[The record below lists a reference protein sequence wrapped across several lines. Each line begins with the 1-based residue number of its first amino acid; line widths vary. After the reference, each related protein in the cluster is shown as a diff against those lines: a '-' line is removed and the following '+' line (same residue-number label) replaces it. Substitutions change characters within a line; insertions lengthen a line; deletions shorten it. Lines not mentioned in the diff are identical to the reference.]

1 MKPPIRK
8 YSDGDDDEQSR
19 FVFTVDP
26 QSIITFPIDH
36 CLYVC
41 DICSSVLKT
50 QDTFKKHYIKL
61 HINHAHAALSDLKF
75 CEAFPINLSKFKE
88 DEGWFRCHFC
98 IGLFFN
104 TKSELKSHLNQHD
117 PLQEIP
123 EEQSAVN
130 PDKLNMKEKH
140 NADNNDLTV
149 LEALTDEMTICEYS
163 EDLEVSVPI
172 IPMAQS
178 VEPGVMMNMNEL
190 LPLPSPNLPIPSG
203 FTCSLPETLAT
214 VPAKCNEEEAEFEP
228 LSGLLGS
235 SLLTLFN
242 SSPNVL
248 SDHRNDSTHLP
259 SSLITSQTERSSSPI
274 FAQDCPTS
282 QRLAMALPIPSK
294 SIKSTSILQ
303 HALEDVSVVPS
314 YHTLTCLPD
323 SGVSSSLTSLT
334 SPRGSSNSSPSSS
347 SGFSSASTDELMQ
360 IEDDDDDAFES
371 SVVRSEES
379 FSSLTSSKSNSDEEI
394 PSDSKSLSDINIDNI
409 VLSCL
414 FCDKIFASIKSTRAH
429 MLKTHPSKRRH
440 WECVFCKTNFK
451 NCDLL
456 LNHLC
461 SNHSD
466 IYFACISCKVR
477 FDTKAF
483 MDTHFQN
490 KHNSENATNL
500 SKVSESKSKDDIMHQ
515 LKCIPYYTN
524 QNVICNSLSRKIKL
538 IVYDKLNFSNKKYNE
553 KQVTNKS
560 VQVSEDDISQE
571 CHPDSLALNCTGSIL
586 KRKLTEDHPEL
597 SDGNINHKKLK
608 KDSKEFHKIVNEE
621 NNFQSKL
628 PVSSPYTSCVD
639 PMKEVVVEKSFG
651 EVEEFLSDL
660 SDADKYLMKTEAKL
674 EFQANNHAKMLC
686 LFCNYVSY
694 TLKASKAHIGR
705 IHKVKRGGKYC
716 CYCNTKFRT
725 LDLLFN
731 HLCSE
736 HVDMY
741 FACALCK
748 ERFDSKASLLIH
760 FQNKHDSVDINTE
773 TVNKDLN
780 RNLNDFDK
788 ELFMFELKC
797 LPNYPYKAICLPD
810 CTICQHERGGKQNE
824 HTAIPLG
831 TSSKLPEKSSSS
843 EVEKYSTNGDM
854 QVSNTTAG
862 NPLCGEE
869 SQSSLKSHHEI
880 ESTFNEPKQDET
892 TGTSLNELDL
902 SSMSELSNPADQ
914 MDSSSN
920 QCESTES
927 KISGLNLNGSVI
939 SFNSEISHLA
949 CEEVIGFVPPSKL
962 DAFYKERICLYC
974 ERTFHNPK
982 AYRVHLYRSHKA
994 KKSNRCIF
1002 CETDFK
1008 FHEDL
1013 FAHMFSSHCNVYFA
1027 CNICKIRFDTKGQ
1040 LDEHAN
1046 NMHTQ
1051 VQTKTSGD
1059 DLLQVHSVPGLGV
1072 KESDK
1077 LLQDNAIS
1085 AAIESGKVPV
1095 QDSSVPTAK
1104 DLDNSLED
1112 HSAKE
1117 SDDSL
1122 YAHMKPT
1129 TKESVDLLEVH
1140 TASTVLEADLPIVHA
1155 PISNCS
1161 LEFSNP
1167 ELSSQPTNSNLALD
1181 DTSTLAALN
1190 LKPREPLPS
1199 NSVSETSNSEL
1210 SSQPTSKHILD
1221 DTNPLAA
1228 LNLKP
1233 RETSLP
1239 CGSTTSNPGLSNE
1252 PTCSKLALED
1262 TNTPAPNLES
1272 AEKTDET
1279 SLEIYKHKQLIQ
1291 YKHPE
1296 YENIAM
1302 RNYSSLDITVQLQ
1315 ILNRV
1320 KEFCRTN
1327 GKQHSTNL
1335 MKRPQRQQKYTGFGG
1350 KREFSG
1356 EWARAKNYFCANCG
1370 SHFVNF
1376 WDFDV
1381 HRWNAHPNV
1390 ACSVYD
1396 FYVEDT
1402 PPCYFEETSWPYNR
1416 VPKSTFELPTKAV
1429 LELKACT
1436 KCGKTFM
1443 NVISFHKH
1451 LITCAQHN
1459 KVQNKAKRISW
1470 KEQDKPNKRKRRS
1483 CRGLKSILDTPP
1495 KLPPNHVFTTN
1506 SRKTSNGV
1514 QKRLLADKTNRRL
1527 SFYSKNVNKA
1537 ELQDSKGD
1545 FMLTRSQSAISN
1557 IDEKT
1562 KELIEKFERGKY
1574 NHNNAESFSRR
1585 LTKPKPKDCS

>member
-1 MKPPIRK
+1 
-8 YSDGDDDEQSR
+8 
-19 FVFTVDP
+19 
-26 QSIITFPIDH
+26 
-36 CLYVC
+36 
-41 DICSSVLKT
+41 
-50 QDTFKKHYIKL
+50 
-61 HINHAHAALSDLKF
+61 
-75 CEAFPINLSKFKE
+75 
-88 DEGWFRCHFC
+88 
-98 IGLFFN
+98 
-104 TKSELKSHLNQHD
+104 
-117 PLQEIP
+117 
-123 EEQSAVN
+123 
-130 PDKLNMKEKH
+130 
-140 NADNNDLTV
+140 
-149 LEALTDEMTICEYS
+149 
-163 EDLEVSVPI
+163 
-172 IPMAQS
+172 
-178 VEPGVMMNMNEL
+178 
-190 LPLPSPNLPIPSG
+190 
-203 FTCSLPETLAT
+203 
-214 VPAKCNEEEAEFEP
+214 
-228 LSGLLGS
+228 
-235 SLLTLFN
+235 
-242 SSPNVL
+242 
-248 SDHRNDSTHLP
+248 
-259 SSLITSQTERSSSPI
+259 
-274 FAQDCPTS
+274 
-282 QRLAMALPIPSK
+282 
-294 SIKSTSILQ
+294 
-303 HALEDVSVVPS
+303 
-314 YHTLTCLPD
+314 
-323 SGVSSSLTSLT
+323 
-334 SPRGSSNSSPSSS
+334 
-347 SGFSSASTDELMQ
+347 
-360 IEDDDDDAFES
+360 
-371 SVVRSEES
+371 
-379 FSSLTSSKSNSDEEI
+379 
-394 PSDSKSLSDINIDNI
+394 
-409 VLSCL
+409 
-414 FCDKIFASIKSTRAH
+414 
-429 MLKTHPSKRRH
+429 
-440 WECVFCKTNFK
+440 
-451 NCDLL
+451 
-456 LNHLC
+456 
-461 SNHSD
+461 
-466 IYFACISCKVR
+466 
-477 FDTKAF
+477 
-483 MDTHFQN
+483 
-490 KHNSENATNL
+490 
-500 SKVSESKSKDDIMHQ
+500 
-515 LKCIPYYTN
+515 
-524 QNVICNSLSRKIKL
+524 
-538 IVYDKLNFSNKKYNE
+538 
-553 KQVTNKS
+553 
-560 VQVSEDDISQE
+560 
-571 CHPDSLALNCTGSIL
+571 
-586 KRKLTEDHPEL
+586 
-597 SDGNINHKKLK
+597 
-608 KDSKEFHKIVNEE
+608 
-621 NNFQSKL
+621 
-628 PVSSPYTSCVD
+628 
-639 PMKEVVVEKSFG
+639 
-651 EVEEFLSDL
+651 
-660 SDADKYLMKTEAKL
+660 
-674 EFQANNHAKMLC
+674 
-686 LFCNYVSY
+686 
-694 TLKASKAHIGR
+694 
-705 IHKVKRGGKYC
+705 
-716 CYCNTKFRT
+716 
-725 LDLLFN
+725 
-731 HLCSE
+731 
-736 HVDMY
+736 
-741 FACALCK
+741 
-748 ERFDSKASLLIH
+748 
-760 FQNKHDSVDINTE
+760 
-773 TVNKDLN
+773 
-780 RNLNDFDK
+780 
-788 ELFMFELKC
+788 
-797 LPNYPYKAICLPD
+797 
-810 CTICQHERGGKQNE
+810 
-824 HTAIPLG
+824 
-831 TSSKLPEKSSSS
+831 
-843 EVEKYSTNGDM
+843 
-854 QVSNTTAG
+854 
-862 NPLCGEE
+862 
-869 SQSSLKSHHEI
+869 
-880 ESTFNEPKQDET
+880 
-892 TGTSLNELDL
+892 
-902 SSMSELSNPADQ
+902 
-914 MDSSSN
+914 
-920 QCESTES
+920 
-927 KISGLNLNGSVI
+927 
-939 SFNSEISHLA
+939 
-949 CEEVIGFVPPSKL
+949 
-962 DAFYKERICLYC
+962 
-974 ERTFHNPK
+974 
-982 AYRVHLYRSHKA
+982 
-994 KKSNRCIF
+994 
-1002 CETDFK
+1002 
-1008 FHEDL
+1008 
-1013 FAHMFSSHCNVYFA
+1013 MFSSHCNVYFA

-1140 TASTVLEADLPIVHA
+1140 TASTVLEADLPIDKLLQDNAISAAIESGKVPVQDSSVPTAKESDSLLQVDLAPTAKDLDNSLEDHSAKESGDLLHAHMKPNAKESVDLLKVHA
-1155 PISNCS
+1155 ASTVLEADLPVVNTPIPNSP

-1167 ELSSQPTNSNLALD
+1167 GLSSQPTNSNLALD
-1181 DTSTLAALN
+1181 DISTLAVLN

-1272 AEKTDET
+1272 DEKTDET
-1279 SLEIYKHKQLIQ
+1279 SLETYKHKQLIQ

-1335 MKRPQRQQKYTGFGG
+1335 MKRPQRQQKHTGFGG

-1506 SRKTSNGV
+1506 SRKSPRARIRPSNGV